1 MSSVVLQLTS
11 GANCNVNASSGV
23 LHGDE
28 CTPNNQNKSNCAK
41 LHKSVV
47 AAIPLQ
53 VWESVIHLRMAE
65 TIPIVAQHFNIM

>member
-11 GANCNVNASSGV
+11 GANCNVNASLGV
-23 LHGDE
+23 LHDDE
-28 CTPNNQNKSNCAK
+28 HTPNNQKSDCTK
-41 LHKSVV
+41 LHKSAV